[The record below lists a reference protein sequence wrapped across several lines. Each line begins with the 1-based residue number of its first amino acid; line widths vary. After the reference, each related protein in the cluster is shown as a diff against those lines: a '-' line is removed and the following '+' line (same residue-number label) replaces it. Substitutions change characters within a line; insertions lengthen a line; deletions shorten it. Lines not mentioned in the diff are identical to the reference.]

1 MSLHKSLTHFKN
13 LLKYEFLP
21 VHNHYNNVLKNY
33 IYKKYE
39 WQNYIFQH
47 VCSRVRQT
55 YKVKN
60 KSENIHPH
68 SPQIDALGRAI
79 SKNVIFIKFEACSDS
94 IPWLLKFYYK
104 FYYNLS

>member
-1 MSLHKSLTHFKN
+1 M
-13 LLKYEFLP
+13 
-21 VHNHYNNVLKNY
+21 
-33 IYKKYE
+33 
-39 WQNYIFQH
+39 
-47 VCSRVRQT
+47 

-94 IPWLLKFYYK
+94 KPWLLKFYYK

>member
-1 MSLHKSLTHFKN
+1 MISMHWD
-13 LLKYEFLP
+13 P
-21 VHNHYNNVLKNY
+21 Y
-33 IYKKYE
+33 I
-39 WQNYIFQH
+39 
-47 VCSRVRQT
+47 RVRQT

-94 IPWLLKFYYK
+94 KPWLLKFYYK

>member
-1 MSLHKSLTHFKN
+1 MLAKDQNSSLYDSDDDDSDAEEMETR
-13 LLKYEFLP
+13 
-21 VHNHYNNVLKNY
+21 
-33 IYKKYE
+33 
-39 WQNYIFQH
+39 
-47 VCSRVRQT
+47 VCQT